1 MTATEKL
8 SVYFEPLN
16 DPRSDRNQKHPF
28 MSIITISLL
37 GAISGITS
45 YSGLGEYALAYE
57 EELKKITPLPNGA
70 PSHDTFQRRFEALD
84 IEIFHS
90 CFMMFTQH
98 LKRVSSQ
105 LVAIDGKTIRN
116 SGKDRPLHLV
126 SAWCENNQLVLGQ
139 VKVKKKSNEINA
151 LL

>member
-8 SVYFEPLN
+8 SVYFEPLS

-45 YSGLGEYALAYE
+45 YSGLGKYALAYE

-70 PSHDTFQRRFEALD
+70 PSHDTFQRLFEALD
-84 IEIFHS
+84 IETFHL
-90 CFMMFTQH
+90 CFVMFTQH
-98 LKRVSSQ
+98 LKRVSS
-105 LVAIDGKTIRN
+105 
-116 SGKDRPLHLV
+116 
-126 SAWCENNQLVLGQ
+126 
-139 VKVKKKSNEINA
+139 
-151 LL
+151 